1 MLTNIITKLLD
12 SMHIIFASIP
22 ILIYMTPVTLIKPYI
37 HWLLLIMIMT
47 PLHWVFIDNQCIL
60 TMISKYFGDYKHTE
74 TDSGFTEENCQWL
87 YKPIMRL
94 FGWKWN
100 NDGLN
105 KMATLHWIINI
116 ILIWIYCFYFL

>member
-1 MLTNIITKLLD
+1 MLKQ
-12 SMHIIFASIP
+12 
-22 ILIYMTPVTLIKPYI
+22 ILNFFHLI
-37 HWLLLIMIMT
+37 LLLVPFIIYVIPT
-47 PLHWVFIDNQCIL
+47 YYTKPIAKWILLIAALIPLHWVFFDNACIFTL
-60 TMISKYFGDYKHTE
+60 FSKKMGNYQNAE
-74 TDSGFTEENCQWL
+74 TDSEFSETNLKWL

-116 ILIWIYCFYFL
+116 TLIWIYCFYFL